1 MYITKLNL
9 QNFKSYINQDFEF
22 KKITLLTGLN
32 SAGKSSIFQ
41 SIRMFWSYV
50 ENNEPILNSYG
61 QADTLK
67 NNNVKD
73 KSFQISLDVENEK
86 YFDLKF
92 DDLSKEDD
100 DELRLECIEK
110 NKSNLDINNINISYI
125 SANRLGPTEFQHTR
139 NSMLQDLNVG
149 INGEYTLDILSKYA
163 EENMPDSFKEEVAGQ
178 NTLLNHVERWL
189 QEVSPN
195 IKLETELNKKMN
207 LASFTINGNTPLN
220 VGFGIS
226 YTLSIITQLL
236 YSVMLLEKQ
245 GIKTVILMENP
256 EAHLHPKGQTKIA
269 EFIAI
274 IANYGVQV
282 IVETHS
288 DYILDGLRLA
298 VKDEKINHEDTKL
311 YYLELD
317 TDSNTKVKSPQID
330 SKGLLDEWPENFFD
344 TSINNKMRFI

>member
-50 ENNEPILNSYG
+50 ENNEPILNAYG

-73 KSFQISLDVENEK
+73 KFFQISLDVENEK

-92 DDLSKEDD
+92 DLENNNCIALDKDSSYDL
-100 DELRLECIEK
+100 
-110 NKSNLDINNINISYI
+110 NISYI
-125 SANRLGPTEFQHTR
+125 SANRLGPTEFQYTR
-139 NSMLQDLNVG
+139 NSMLQNLNVG
-149 INGEYTLDILSKYA
+149 DNGEFTLDILSKYA
-163 EENMPDSFKEEVAGQ
+163 EENMPDSFRDEVSGR
-178 NTLLNHVERWL
+178 NLLRLHVEKWL
-189 QEVSPN
+189 KEVSPN
-195 IKLETELNKKMN
+195 IRLETELNKKMN
-207 LASFTINGNTPLN
+207 LASFTINGHTPLN

-236 YSVMLLEKQ
+236 YAVMLFEKQ
-245 GIKTVILMENP
+245 GIKTVVLMENP

-269 EFIAI
+269 GLIAK

-298 VKDEKINHEDTKL
+298 VKDGKINHEDTKL

-317 TDSNTKVKSPQID
+317 KDGNTEVKSPQID
-330 SKGLLDEWPENFFD
+330 KDGYLDEWPENFFD
-344 TSINNKMRFI
+344 TSINNKMNLA